1 MLRSTRIVGL
11 SFVTLTVLAVSA
23 APSHAGGL
31 DLRAGAFF
39 PRADSNLFA
48 DDSELYTVEKNDWRG
63 FSGGA
68 EYSFNLGPQV
78 ELGFSVDGYGRTIDT
93 EYRDFTRSGD
103 RPINQTLKLT
113 TAPVGVTLRFV
124 PGGSHRATPYVGV
137 GADLVYYEYEE
148 FGDFIDFDDPDLAII
163 ADDFIDSGTAGGFHA
178 VAGLRIPINHDF
190 SITAEGR
197 YLWAK
202 KNMGEDFRGNKID
215 LGGPSA
221 FVGVHISF

>member
-11 SFVTLTVLAVSA
+11 MFVTLAVLAVSA

-39 PRADSNLFA
+39 PRADSNLFT
-48 DDSELYTVEKNDWRG
+48 DDSELYTVKKSDWKG

-68 EYSFNLGPQV
+68 EYSLNLGRQV
-78 ELGFSVDGYGRTIDT
+78 ELGFHIDGYGRTLDT
-93 EYRDFTRSGD
+93 EYRDFERPGG
-103 RPINQTLKLT
+103 RPITQTLKLT

-124 PGGSHRATPYVGV
+124 PGGRHGATPYIGGGV
-137 GADLVYYEYEE
+137 DVVYYEYEE
-148 FGDFIDFDDPDLAII
+148 FGDFIDFQDPDLNII
-163 ADDFIDSGTAGGFHA
+163 SDDFIDKGAAFGAHA

-190 SITAEGR
+190 AITAEGR
-197 YLWAK
+197 YLWSKA
-202 KNMGEDFRGNKID
+202 NMGEDFRGNKID

-221 FVGVHISF
+221 FVGLHISF